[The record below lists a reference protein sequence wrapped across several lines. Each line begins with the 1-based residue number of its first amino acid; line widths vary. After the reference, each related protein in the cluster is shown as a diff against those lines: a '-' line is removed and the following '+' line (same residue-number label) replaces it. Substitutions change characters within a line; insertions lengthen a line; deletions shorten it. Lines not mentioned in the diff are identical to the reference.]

1 VIRARLL
8 EIKPKI
14 NSTTKAEK
22 IANSEICKTLV
33 L

>member
-1 VIRARLL
+1 MSARLF

-14 NSTTKAEK
+14 NSTKNAEK
-22 IANSEICKTLV
+22 IARSEICKTLV

>member
-1 VIRARLL
+1 VISARLL

-14 NSTTKAEK
+14 NSTMNAEN
-22 IANSEICKTLV
+22 IANNEICKTLV